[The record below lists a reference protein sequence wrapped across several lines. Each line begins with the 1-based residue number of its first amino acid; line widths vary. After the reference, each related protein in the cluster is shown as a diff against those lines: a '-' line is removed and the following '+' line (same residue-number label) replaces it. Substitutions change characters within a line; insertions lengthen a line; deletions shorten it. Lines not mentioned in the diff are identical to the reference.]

1 MQTVNIHEAKTTLSQ
16 LIERVEHGEEVI
28 IARARR
34 PVARLTGLHAAAKPI
49 VRLGL
54 MKGQIQLAEDFD
66 DPLPAEV
73 LQGFT
78 EGLKI

>member
-34 PVARLTGLHAAAKPI
+34 PVARLTALQATAKPT

-66 DPLPAEV
+66 DPLPAGV
-73 LQGFT
+73 LRDFT
-78 EGLKI
+78 EGQKI

>member
-34 PVARLTGLHAAAKPI
+34 PVARLTGLCPAAKPA

-66 DPLPAEV
+66 DPLPAKV
-73 LQGFT
+73 LHAFT
-78 EGLKI
+78 EGQKI

>member
-66 DPLPAEV
+66 AALPAEV
-73 LQGFT
+73 LSAFT
-78 EGLKI
+78 QRPLA